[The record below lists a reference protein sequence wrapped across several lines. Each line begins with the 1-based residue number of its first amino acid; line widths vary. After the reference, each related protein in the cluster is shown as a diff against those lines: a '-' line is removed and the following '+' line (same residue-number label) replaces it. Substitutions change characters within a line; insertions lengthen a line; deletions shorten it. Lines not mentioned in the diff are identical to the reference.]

1 MPFGPHACRL
11 GRVAGAAQ
19 QLHVA
24 FVQLRA
30 AVLQLHDV
38 VAKETRAAPPAAFAT
53 VGPLALDLS
62 HKSPPFR
69 ARIKAVST
77 LGRLLGYAGIQNT
90 DKRLQAA
97 Q

>member
-1 MPFGPHACRL
+1 MTGS
-11 GRVAGAAQ
+11 AQ

-30 AVLQLHDV
+30 AVLQLHDMV
-38 VAKETRAAPPAAFAT
+38 TKKTRAASAAAFAT
-53 VGPLALDLS
+53 VGPFALDLS
-62 HKSPPFR
+62 HKSPPLR
-69 ARIKAVST
+69 ARVKAVSA
-77 LGRLLGYAGIQNT
+77 LGRLLGYAGIQNA